1 MKLSVRLILLF
12 FCGGCCLGLYA
23 QENSTKPIKIGKKD
37 PTKAAENPFKLPAAN
52 AKDQP
57 KLLYPIDVTME
68 KNQIQMLPNRTLV
81 QAGAF
86 LKIDPKIREKE
97 NKKSKRYFGDVNL
110 GSLKTV
116 SKFVGVVCRDH
127 EYVDGDR
134 VRIYLNE
141 NIIEQNLTLTAG
153 FQGLNVDLQE
163 GVNILVFEALNQG
176 ASGPNT
182 AQVDVYDEK
191 GNLMYQ
197 NIWNLSTGARGTMTI
212 VRENIQEN

>member
-1 MKLSVRLILLF
+1 
-12 FCGGCCLGLYA
+12 
-23 QENSTKPIKIGKKD
+23 
-37 PTKAAENPFKLPAAN
+37 
-52 AKDQP
+52 
-57 KLLYPIDVTME
+57 
-68 KNQIQMLPNRTLV
+68 MLPNRTLV

-97 NKKSKRYFGDVNL
+97 NKKAKQYFGDVHL
-110 GSLKTV
+110 GSIKTV

-134 VRIYLNE
+134 VRIYLNG

-153 FQGLNVDLQE
+153 FQGLNVDLKE
-163 GVNILVFEALNQG
+163 GVNILIFEALNQG

-197 NIWNLSTGARGTMTI
+197 NIWNLSTGARGTMTVI
-212 VRENIQEN
+212 RE

>member
-1 MKLSVRLILLF
+1 MRSKRLFCFLF
-12 FCGGCCLGLYA
+12 LIFGSLVAIHA
-23 QENSTKPIKIGKKD
+23 QENSAKPIEIGKKD
-37 PTKAAENPFKLPAAN
+37 PAKKIENPFKLPPPN
-52 AKDQP
+52 AKES
-57 KLLYPIDVTME
+57 LNNLYPIDATLE

-81 QAGAF
+81 QAGTY

-97 NKKSKRYFGDVNL
+97 NKKSKNYFGDINL
-110 GSLKTV
+110 GSVKTI

-134 VRIYLNE
+134 VRIYLNGE
-141 NIIEQNLTLTAG
+141 IIELNLTLTAG

-163 GVNILVFEALNQG
+163 GFNSLVFEALNQG

-191 GNLMYQ
+191 GNLIYQ
-197 NIWNLSTGARGTMTI
+197 NIWNLSTGAKGTMTI
-212 VRENIQEN
+212 VKE

>member
-1 MKLSVRLILLF
+1 MKLSVRLILMF
-12 FCGGCCLGLYA
+12 FCGGCCLGIYS
-23 QENSTKPIKIGKKD
+23 QENSAKPIKIGKKD
-37 PTKAAENPFKLPAAN
+37 PAKEAENPFKLPAAN

>member
-1 MKLSVRLILLF
+1 MKLPVRLILLF
-12 FCGGCCLGLYA
+12 LCSVCCLGVYA

-37 PTKAAENPFKLPAAN
+37 PAKATENPFKLPAAN

-134 VRIYLNE
+134 VRIYLNG

-163 GVNILVFEALNQG
+163 GVNILIFEALNQG

-197 NIWNLSTGARGTMTI
+197 NIWNLSTGARGTMTV
-212 VRENIQEN
+212 VRE

>member
-1 MKLSVRLILLF
+1 MKVPKRFLLV
-12 FCGGCCLGLYA
+12 CVCSLCCIGLYG
-23 QENSTKPIKIGKKD
+23 QENSSKSIKIGKKD
-37 PTKAAENPFKLPAAN
+37 PAKTSENPFKLPVAN

-97 NKKSKRYFGDVNL
+97 NKKAKQYFGDVHL
-110 GSLKTV
+110 GSIKTV

-134 VRIYLNE
+134 VKIYLNG

-153 FQGLNVDLQE
+153 FQGLNVDLKE
-163 GVNILVFEALNQG
+163 GVNILIFEALNQG

-197 NIWNLSTGARGTMTI
+197 NIWNLSTGARGTMTVI
-212 VRENIQEN
+212 RE

>member
-1 MKLSVRLILLF
+1 MKLPVRLILLF
-12 FCGGCCLGLYA
+12 FCGGCCLGIYA
-23 QENSTKPIKIGKKD
+23 QENGTKPIKIGKKD
-37 PTKAAENPFKLPAAN
+37 PAKAAENPFKLPAAN